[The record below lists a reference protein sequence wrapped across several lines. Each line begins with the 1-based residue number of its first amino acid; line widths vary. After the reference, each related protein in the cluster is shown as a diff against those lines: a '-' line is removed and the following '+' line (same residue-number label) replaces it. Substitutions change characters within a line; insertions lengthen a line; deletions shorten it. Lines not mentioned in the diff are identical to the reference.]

1 MSNPSP
7 TAVGRAGFIPVLNP
21 DAVPLFARLF
31 LLKSSQALLSRC
43 SGHRAWWSPSLT
55 LMAMIL
61 GHLLGHASL
70 DRVQEFMRCGVAD
83 GLCLKGKIISCF
95 LNGCHNTAGLA
106 MARARLTLTWMRKM
120 LTAQS
125 RELQGMVGGF
135 QWHGMSVMLVD
146 GSMATMRSL
155 GGIPRCFP
163 PHSNQ
168 HGSTYWCQM
177 RVLFVMCLGTGLI
190 LHLVM
195 GSAADSEQAQ
205 LVRLMLFGSEGSP
218 SLGPVLWMGD
228 ANFGIWRVAAAAQQ
242 TKQKVLLRLTGPRA
256 KKLAGR
262 HALVPGLDLE
272 VSWEAS
278 ANDQID
284 RGLKPQIIKGRLLAT
299 RLERNGFRPVEIYF
313 FTTVPSSE
321 APANEL
327 CALYLRR
334 WNIELNLR
342 NYKTQLGLGEIRAK
356 SPAMAKR
363 ELYSGAMA
371 YNLVRGAMLLA
382 SAKHGVP
389 LGEISF
395 SKARVMLV
403 GAWIEGIKKGAA
415 AGEPRRLER
424 ALRRIAKG
432 KLPKRKKPRL
442 NSSAATSWNRPC
454 PSTTCLSSCWCS
466 PTSAFPRNTSIACC
480 STAYLAPSFSVRSS
494 SHWEVCC
501 SAIPGH

>member
-7 TAVGRAGFIPVLNP
+7 TAVARAGFIPVLNP

-155 GGIPRCFP
+155 GNIARCFP

-205 LVRLMLFGSEGSP
+205 LVRLILFGREDSP
-218 SLGPVLWMGD
+218 SMGSVLWMGD

-242 TKQKVLLRLTGPRA
+242 MKQNVLVRLTGPRA

-262 HALVPGLDLE
+262 HALVPG
-272 VSWEAS
+272 
-278 ANDQID
+278 
-284 RGLKPQIIKGRLLAT
+284 
-299 RLERNGFRPVEIYF
+299 
-313 FTTVPSSE
+313 
-321 APANEL
+321 
-327 CALYLRR
+327 C
-334 WNIELNLR
+334 
-342 NYKTQLGLGEIRAK
+342 
-356 SPAMAKR
+356 
-363 ELYSGAMA
+363 
-371 YNLVRGAMLLA
+371 
-382 SAKHGVP
+382 
-389 LGEISF
+389 
-395 SKARVMLV
+395 
-403 GAWIEGIKKGAA
+403 WIEGIKKGAA

-432 KLPKRKKPRL
+432 KLPKRKKPR
-442 NSSAATSWNRPC
+442 PME
-454 PSTTCLSSCWCS
+454 
-466 PTSAFPRNTSIACC
+466 PRRIRQRR
-480 STAYLAPSFSVRSS
+480 PSFPPLRGDRAAARAQNILEESLK
-494 SHWEVCC
+494 ET
-501 SAIPGH
+501 AA